1 MCPVSQSP
9 VHRRQ
14 WIYKICERV
23 GNSPSIG
30 NVDQGIDVNAIKK
43 FYLKDNEKDPK
54 LIANL
59 VKDGNFGMPYLPE
72 KLYADI
78 RRLSM
83 FRDQLNE
90 DRIRNLNRL
99 HREMKIY
106 FPEYKDAF
114 GKIDGAFSLEL
125 LKEAPFPD
133 ELVALGTEGMKQIW
147 HEAKLRVRGYVNAPS
162 ILEYAR
168 KSVGIKDGADASR
181 QAVKWFVSRIIEL
194 DGQLSDLSL
203 IHI

>member
-1 MCPVSQSP
+1 MNPYAVKQTKEVEDNSQ
-9 VHRRQ
+9 
-14 WIYKICERV
+14 
-23 GNSPSIG
+23 
-30 NVDQGIDVNAIKK
+30 
-43 FYLKDNEKDPK
+43 LKDDKKDPK

-125 LKEAPFPD
+125 LKTAPFPMNW
-133 ELVALGTEGMKQIW
+133 L
-147 HEAKLRVRGYVNAPS
+147 P
-162 ILEYAR
+162 LEQR
-168 KSVGIKDGADASR
+168 
-181 QAVKWFVSRIIEL
+181 E
-194 DGQLSDLSL
+194 
-203 IHI
+203 